1 MMDMH
6 SRNEYLRVLRE
17 RYLKVRTRKEKSRI
31 LDEYCSNTG
40 QARKYVIRK
49 IQPGVDLRPRQRKKR
64 QETYNGEVKAAL
76 ARVWE
81 IFDYPCGQRLKP
93 VLQTEVERLRRLGE
107 LKISDDVALKLRGI
121 SSATIDRKLAHQREV
136 SHLLRSRGGPKPGSI
151 LKQKIPIRLT
161 EWDTSK
167 VGYVEMDLVVHCGS
181 SSLGEY
187 INTLSTTEVSSG
199 WWEGEAIMG
208 KSQEYTFQ
216 ALKRIRERVPFEC
229 KGLDSDNG
237 SEFINDILYKYC
249 RREKLEFTRSRP
261 GRKNDN
267 AYIEQKNW
275 THVRKVLGYL
285 RYDSPKELMIIND
298 LYQHE
303 LRLYKNFF
311 QPVMKLASKER
322 IGGRVK
328 RKYDVPQSPYQRL
341 AGSGQVPEETKR
353 QLEAVYLSLNPA
365 ELKRSID
372 AKLDK
377 LYQIYE
383 EKRGS
388 QQVNPMRRV
397 TPHMVTFYMMQ
408 QPPVGLPA

>member
-6 SRNEYLRVLRE
+6 SKNEYLKVLRE

-40 QARKYVIRK
+40 QARKYIIRK

-167 VGYVEMDLVVHCGS
+167 VGYVEMDLVIHCGS

-216 ALKRIRERVPFEC
+216 ALKRIRERIPFEC

-341 AGSGQVPEETKR
+341 VESGQLPEEAKR

-397 TPHMVTFYMMQ
+397 MPHMFTAEMVHC
-408 QPPVGLPA
+408 LAS